1 MSASV
6 PVRPA
11 TAAEPLTHPAQTRA
25 AASDETR
32 PPTIRIAPRSPWQLF
47 DVAELWRYRELLFFL
62 VWRDVKV
69 RYKQTVLGVA
79 WVVLQPLAYMVVF
92 TFFLARAAG
101 EGTGN
106 VPYPL
111 LVLAG
116 LLPWIFF
123 SSAINA
129 AAVSLIGNQNLI
141 TKVYFPR
148 VMVPMSAAGAG
159 LVDFAISG
167 GVLAI
172 ALLYFG
178 VWPKLTVLL
187 LPAIVLLLIVA
198 AMGMGIL
205 LSALTVH
212 YRDFRHLLTFLM
224 QLWMFATPAI
234 YLPSVGKDL
243 PQGGWWLALNPAQGL
258 IQNFRAAAL
267 GLPLDYPALVLS
279 AAVGL
284 GLAVLGAYYFRRVE
298 RSFADVL

>member
-1 MSASV
+1 
-6 PVRPA
+6 
-11 TAAEPLTHPAQTRA
+11 
-25 AASDETR
+25 
-32 PPTIRIAPRSPWQLF
+32 
-47 DVAELWRYRELLFFL
+47 
-62 VWRDVKV
+62 
-69 RYKQTVLGVA
+69 
-79 WVVLQPLAYMVVF
+79 
-92 TFFLARAAG
+92 
-101 EGTGN
+101 
-106 VPYPL
+106 
-111 LVLAG
+111 
-116 LLPWIFF
+116 
-123 SSAINA
+123 
-129 AAVSLIGNQNLI
+129 NLI

-267 GLPLDYPALVLS
+267 GLPLDSPELVIS

-284 GLAVLGAYYFRRVE
+284 GPAVLGAYYLRRVG
-298 RSFADVL
+298 RSFVDALRSAPDASHTNMTNKLSVGVIGYGYWGPNLVRNFSLCPRTQAVAVLDARAERRAAAERMFPHVRGVASLEELLDLRLDAVAIA